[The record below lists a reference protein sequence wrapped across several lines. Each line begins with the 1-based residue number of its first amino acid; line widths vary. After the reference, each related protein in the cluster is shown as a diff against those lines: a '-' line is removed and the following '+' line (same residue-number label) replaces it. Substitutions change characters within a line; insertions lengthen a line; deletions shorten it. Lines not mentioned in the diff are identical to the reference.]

1 MPITMIS
8 REALTALA
16 VFSGVAAATA
26 VASRK
31 VGVAGR
37 NVRMRYSGEDKPGV
51 AELSINS

>member
-1 MPITMIS
+1 MIS
-8 REALTALA
+8 RKAVTALA